1 MSGAEVTLKSIQY
14 SYLKMNFSEA
24 KIVIFLSFKMPL
36 IILETSY
43 IYRERPPVMKSVNDL
58 KSSHTALHKN
68 INFIFDYKHFKTDSA
83 ISLHF
88 IFCLWSFI
96 ERACV
101 LSHTLSPL
109 LSFCLLLNV
118 LELGI
123 QCMRDI

>member
-58 KSSHTALHKN
+58 KSSHTALHKILISSLIIN
-68 INFIFDYKHFKTDSA
+68 ISKLTLQFLSTSFFA
-83 ISLHF
+83 FGPSL
-88 IFCLWSFI
+88 S
-96 ERACV
+96 ERACS
-101 LSHTLSPL
+101 LTLSLPSS
-109 LSFCLLLNV
+109 LSVFY
-118 LELGI
+118 
-123 QCMRDI
+123 